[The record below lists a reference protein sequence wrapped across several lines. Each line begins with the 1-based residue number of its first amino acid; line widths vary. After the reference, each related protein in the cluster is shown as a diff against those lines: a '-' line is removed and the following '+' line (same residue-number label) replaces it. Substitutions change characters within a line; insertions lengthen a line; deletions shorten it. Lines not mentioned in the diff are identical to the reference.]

1 MKYEG
6 KLSVFK
12 TYELQP
18 WLMYVLS
25 NALLFKFTI
34 FLFKMLSIL
43 NLEWT
48 LFDLTDLQLVPLPTF
63 QVDGRRFGKV
73 LSSFPKHI
81 YILIGLKLTRE
92 KIRLLQRK
100 M

>member
-1 MKYEG
+1 MSNL
-6 KLSVFK
+6 KLESK
-12 TYELQP
+12 
-18 WLMYVLS
+18 MDS
-25 NALLFKFTI
+25 NIEQA
-34 FLFKMLSIL
+34 
-43 NLEWT
+43 
-48 LFDLTDLQLVPLPTF
+48 FDLTDLQLVPLPTF

-100 M
+100 MLCVCKKTTQHQSK

>member
-1 MKYEG
+1 
-6 KLSVFK
+6 
-12 TYELQP
+12 
-18 WLMYVLS
+18 
-25 NALLFKFTI
+25 
-34 FLFKMLSIL
+34 MLYLYL
-43 NLEWT
+43 NVQSEIQSGMDS
-48 LFDLTDLQLVPLPTF
+48 FDLTDLQLVPLPTF

-100 M
+100 MLCVCKKTTQHQSK

>member
-1 MKYEG
+1 M
-6 KLSVFK
+6 
-12 TYELQP
+12 
-18 WLMYVLS
+18 MYLY
-25 NALLFKFTI
+25 
-34 FLFKMLSIL
+34 L
-43 NLEWT
+43 NVQSEIQSGMDS
-48 LFDLTDLQLVPLPTF
+48 FDLTDLQLVPLPTF

>member
-1 MKYEG
+1 M
-6 KLSVFK
+6 
-12 TYELQP
+12 
-18 WLMYVLS
+18 MYLY
-25 NALLFKFTI
+25 
-34 FLFKMLSIL
+34 L
-43 NLEWT
+43 NVQSEIQSGMDS
-48 LFDLTDLQLVPLPTF
+48 FDLTDLQLVPLPTF

-100 M
+100 MLCVCKKNNTTPIQVVILT

>member
-1 MKYEG
+1 
-6 KLSVFK
+6 
-12 TYELQP
+12 
-18 WLMYVLS
+18 
-25 NALLFKFTI
+25 
-34 FLFKMLSIL
+34 MLYLYL
-43 NLEWT
+43 NVQSEIQSGMDS
-48 LFDLTDLQLVPLPTF
+48 FDLTDLQLVPLPTF